1 MRKLRHRAPKCLAQ
15 GRTEARPGLT
25 QGSCLP
31 PKCSHPLLLAAPA
44 RSACGFFHPHVD
56 VDFSPAGTCGLRL
69 TLGGRAPSV
78 RGRSNPILLQ
88 PLSPGRDLC
97 LIGLLCP
104 AGKRWSAACAY
115 LHPALSRPNLTA
127 EAQTFVSRVLFEGTR
142 AVGVEYIKNGQS
154 HRVSSRQAGA
164 VDTERKESVWVAVG
178 LWYPGPW
185 MKWRSGGGGGGAVR
199 PATCKELTVAWGS
212 FCLPLPLRAVTQF
225 LPYRFRNCNV
235 YSKTLKT
242 ISVSVLCISALRCR
256 SAAGQDPPASTWRSG
271 SLLLHLNRLL
281 ECLLAWI
288 PCKRGS
294 PVFKTVVARGGH
306 RTSGIARPRCA
317 CRGLHRAAR

>member
-1 MRKLRHRAPKCLAQ
+1 MTEEPKVQRDLQMRKLRHRAPKCLAQ

-69 TLGGRAPSV
+69 TLGGRAPGV

-115 LHPALSRPNLTA
+115 LHPALSRPNLRA

-142 AVGVEYIKNGQS
+142 AVGVEYVKNGQS
-154 HRVSSRQAGA
+154 HRVSEFPPGRGSGHG
-164 VDTERKESVWVAVG
+164 TERAVSLGSCRALVPRALDEVAAWWG
-178 LWYPGPW
+178 
-185 MKWRSGGGGGGAVR
+185 RGGAIR

-212 FCLPLPLRAVTQF
+212 FCLPLPLRAVAQF
-225 LPYRFRNCNV
+225 LPYRFRNCYV

-242 ISVSVLCISALRCR
+242 INVSVLCISALHCH
-256 SAAGQDPPASTWRSG
+256 SAVGQDPPAST
-271 SLLLHLNRLL
+271 
-281 ECLLAWI
+281 
-288 PCKRGS
+288 
-294 PVFKTVVARGGH
+294 
-306 RTSGIARPRCA
+306 
-317 CRGLHRAAR
+317 